1 MRLDAA
7 LDGFARHLRAER
19 GLSAHTVTAYESD
32 LRSLL
37 EFIESTTSLNEPF
50 VEEPG
55 VEQPGV
61 GILTLDLLRD
71 WLWRDAQNGL
81 SNKSLARRT
90 SSVRGFTGWLHR
102 TGAIETDCGLRL
114 KSPKPGSSLP
124 RVLTLTNVSDIL
136 THLESAAA
144 DDDPVAIR
152 NLAIVEL
159 LYASGIRVSEL
170 ASLDLPDVNLD
181 DHVVRVTGKG
191 SKERIVPFG
200 IPAATALRRYLA
212 IARPALIAE
221 ARDDAPQHSLNDAPQ
236 HSPHNAPHGSA
247 YFVGARGARI
257 NVRTV
262 YQLVASLL
270 AELPGDGPIGPH
282 TLRHTAATHV
292 LDGGADLRIVQEL
305 LGHSSLATTQVYTHV
320 SQERLKDSYERAHP
334 RA

>member
-1 MRLDAA
+1 VRLDAA
-7 LDGFARHLRAER
+7 LDGFVRHLRAER

-37 EFIESTTSLNEPF
+37 EFIESSPALDDSSPNDQATADS
-50 VEEPG
+50 G
-55 VEQPGV
+55 AD
-61 GILTLDLLRD
+61 ILTLDLLRD

-90 SSVRGFTGWLHR
+90 SSVRGFTSWLQR
-102 TGAIETDCGLRL
+102 TGVIETDCGLRL

-124 RVLTLTNVSDIL
+124 RVLTLTNVTDIL
-136 THLESAAA
+136 THLEGAAS

-170 ASLDLPDVNLD
+170 ASLNLPDVNLD

-191 SKERIVPFG
+191 SKERIVPLG
-200 IPAATALRRYLA
+200 IPAATALRRYLGL
-212 IARPALIAE
+212 ARPVLIAG
-221 ARDDAPQHSLNDAPQ
+221 
-236 HSPHNAPHGSA
+236 SPHDSPQGSPRAPLSAEA

>member
-1 MRLDAA
+1 VRLDAA

-37 EFIESTTSLNEPF
+37 EFIESTTSLDEAD
-50 VEEPG
+50 VDEDVVDDPG
-55 VEQPGV
+55 AD
-61 GILTLDLLRD
+61 ILTLDLLRD

-124 RVLTLTNVSDIL
+124 RVLTLTNVTVIL

-212 IARPALIAE
+212 VARPALIAE
-221 ARDDAPQHSLNDAPQ
+221 ARDDAPQHS
-236 HSPHNAPHGSA
+236 PHNVPHASA

>member
-1 MRLDAA
+1 VRLDAA
-7 LDGFARHLRAER
+7 LDGFVRHLRAER

-37 EFIESTTSLNEPF
+37 EFIESSTSLDDS
-50 VEEPG
+50 G
-55 VEQPGV
+55 AD
-61 GILTLDLLRD
+61 ILTLDLLRD

-90 SSVRGFTGWLHR
+90 SSVRGFTAWLHR
-102 TGAIETDCGLRL
+102 TGAIEADCGLRL

-124 RVLTLTNVSDIL
+124 RVLTLTNVTDIL
-136 THLESAAA
+136 THLESAAS

-170 ASLDLPDVNLD
+170 ASLNLPDVSLD

-200 IPAATALRRYLA
+200 IPAATALRRYLGV
-212 IARPALIAE
+212 ARPALIAT
-221 ARDDAPQHSLNDAPQ
+221 ARDEAPQNAPLDAPRT
-236 HSPHNAPHGSA
+236 SPSPTA

>member
-1 MRLDAA
+1 MTLDAA

-37 EFIESTTSLNEPF
+37 VFVESSTSLDD
-50 VEEPG
+50 PG
-55 VEQPGV
+55 AEV
-61 GILTLDLLRD
+61 LTLDLLRD

-90 SSVRGFTGWLHR
+90 SSVRGFTAWLQR
-102 TGAIETDCGLRL
+102 TGATETDCGLRL

-124 RVLTLTNVSDIL
+124 RVLTLTNVTDIL
-136 THLESAAA
+136 THLEGAAS
-144 DDDPVAIR
+144 DNDPVAIR

-170 ASLDLPDVNLD
+170 TSLNLPDVSLD

-212 IARPALIAE
+212 IARPALIAT
-221 ARDDAPQHSLNDAPQ
+221 ARDEA
-236 HSPHNAPHGSA
+236 PHNAPHDAPRTAPIPTA

-320 SQERLKDSYERAHP
+320 SQERLKDSYARAHP

>member
-1 MRLDAA
+1 VRLDAA
-7 LDGFARHLRAER
+7 LDGFVRHLRAER

-37 EFIESTTSLNEPF
+37 EFIETSTALDDSSPDDQTTADA
-50 VEEPG
+50 G
-55 VEQPGV
+55 TD
-61 GILTLDLLRD
+61 ILTLDLLRD
-71 WLWRDAQNGL
+71 WLWSDAQNGL

-90 SSVRGFTGWLHR
+90 SSARGFTSWLQR

-124 RVLTLTNVSDIL
+124 RVLTLTNVTDIL
-136 THLESAAA
+136 THLEDAAS

-170 ASLDLPDVNLD
+170 ASLNLPDVSLD

-200 IPAATALRRYLA
+200 IPAATALRRYLGL
-212 IARPALIAE
+212 ARPVLTADSPHDSPRAPLSAE
-221 ARDDAPQHSLNDAPQ
+221 AF
-236 HSPHNAPHGSA
+236 
-247 YFVGARGARI
+247 FVGARGARI

>member
-1 MRLDAA
+1 MDAA
-7 LDGFARHLRAER
+7 LDGFVRHLRAER

-37 EFIESTTSLNEPF
+37 EYIESTTSHDD
-50 VEEPG
+50 PG
-55 VEQPGV
+55 VDT
-61 GILTLDLLRD
+61 LTLDLVRD
-71 WLWRDAQNGL
+71 WLWRDSQNGL

-90 SSVRGFTGWLHR
+90 SSVRGFTAWLTR
-102 TGAIETDCGLRL
+102 TRAIEVDFGLRL

-124 RVLTLTNVSDIL
+124 RVLTLTNVTDIL
-136 THLESAAA
+136 THLEGEAS

-170 ASLDLPDVNLD
+170 VSLNLPDVNLD

-212 IARPALIAE
+212 IARPVLIAE
-221 ARDDAPQHSLNDAPQ
+221 
-236 HSPHNAPHGSA
+236 SPHASA

-320 SQERLKDSYERAHP
+320 SQERLKDSYARAHP

>member
-1 MRLDAA
+1 
-7 LDGFARHLRAER
+7 
-19 GLSAHTVTAYESD
+19 
-32 LRSLL
+32 
-37 EFIESTTSLNEPF
+37 
-50 VEEPG
+50 
-55 VEQPGV
+55 
-61 GILTLDLLRD
+61 
-71 WLWRDAQNGL
+71 
-81 SNKSLARRT
+81 
-90 SSVRGFTGWLHR
+90 
-102 TGAIETDCGLRL
+102 
-114 KSPKPGSSLP
+114 
-124 RVLTLTNVSDIL
+124 VLTLTNVSDIL
-136 THLESAAA
+136 THLEGAAS
-144 DDDPVAIR
+144 DDDPLAIR

-170 ASLDLPDVNLD
+170 ASLNVPDVSLD

-200 IPAATALRRYLA
+200 IPAATALRRYLV
-212 IARPALIAE
+212 IARPALIA
-221 ARDDAPQHSLNDAPQ
+221 DASHDSPQV
-236 HSPHNAPHGSA
+236 PHAASA

-320 SQERLKDSYERAHP
+320 SQERLKDSYARAHP

>member
-1 MRLDAA
+1 MRLDDGVRLDAA
-7 LDGFARHLRAER
+7 LERFVRHLRAER
-19 GLSAHTVTAYESD
+19 GLSAHTVTAYDSD
-32 LRSLL
+32 LRALVEFL
-37 EFIESTTSLNEPF
+37 ENSASPASGD
-50 VEEPG
+50 VR
-55 VEQPGV
+55 Q
-61 GILTLDLLRD
+61 LTLDTLRD
-71 WLWRDAQNGL
+71 WLWRESQRGL

-90 SSVRGFTGWLHR
+90 SSVRGFTAWLTR
-102 TGAIETDCGLRL
+102 TGECDADCGLRL

-124 RVLTLTNVSDIL
+124 RVLTLTTIADVL
-136 THLESAAA
+136 GELESLAA

-170 ASLDLPDVNLD
+170 SGLDIGDVNLD
-181 DHVVRVTGKG
+181 DHLLRVTGKG

-200 IPAATALRRYLA
+200 IPAATAMRRYLSD
-212 IARPALIAE
+212 ARPKLIV
-221 ARDDAPQHSLNDAPQ
+221 DAPHEPAV
-236 HSPHNAPHGSA
+236 
-247 YFVGARGARI
+247 FVGARGARV

-292 LDGGADLRIVQEL
+292 LDGGADLRIVQEM

-320 SQERLKDSYERAHP
+320 SKERLKESYERAHP

>member
-37 EFIESTTSLNEPF
+37 EFIESSPTLDN
-50 VEEPG
+50 PG
-55 VEQPGV
+55 TDLGV
-61 GILTLDLLRD
+61 DILTLDLLRD
-71 WLWRDAQNGL
+71 WLWHDAQNGL

-90 SSVRGFTGWLHR
+90 SSVRGFTAWLQR

-136 THLESAAA
+136 THLEGAAS
-144 DDDPVAIR
+144 DDDPLAIR

-170 ASLDLPDVNLD
+170 ASLNVPDVSLD

-212 IARPALIAE
+212 IARPALIAG
-221 ARDDAPQHSLNDAPQ
+221 
-236 HSPHNAPHGSA
+236 APHGSPHGAPRTPVPPTA

>member
-1 MRLDAA
+1 VRLDAA

-37 EFIESTTSLNEPF
+37 EFIESTTSLDEP
-50 VEEPG
+50 VVDDPG
-55 VEQPGV
+55 VDR
-61 GILTLDLLRD
+61 LTLDLLRD

-90 SSVRGFTGWLHR
+90 SSVRGFTAWLHR

-124 RVLTLTNVSDIL
+124 RVLTLTNVTDIL
-136 THLESAAA
+136 THLESAA
-144 DDDPVAIR
+144 DDDDSVAIR

-170 ASLDLPDVNLD
+170 ASLNLPDVNLD

-200 IPAATALRRYLA
+200 IPAATALRRYLGL
-212 IARPALIAE
+212 ARPVLIAGSPQDSPQDSTRAPLSAE
-221 ARDDAPQHSLNDAPQ
+221 AF
-236 HSPHNAPHGSA
+236 
-247 YFVGARGARI
+247 FVGARGARI